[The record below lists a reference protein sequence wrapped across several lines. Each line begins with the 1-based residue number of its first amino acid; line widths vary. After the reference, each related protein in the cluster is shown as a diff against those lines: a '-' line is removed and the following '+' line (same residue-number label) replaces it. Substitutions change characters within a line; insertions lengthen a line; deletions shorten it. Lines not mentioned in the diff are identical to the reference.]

1 MIAWPLLIVAASAGV
16 ILGVV
21 VISILAMAE
30 DGPR

>member
-21 VISILAMAE
+21 VMSILAVVQE
-30 DGPR
+30 EPR